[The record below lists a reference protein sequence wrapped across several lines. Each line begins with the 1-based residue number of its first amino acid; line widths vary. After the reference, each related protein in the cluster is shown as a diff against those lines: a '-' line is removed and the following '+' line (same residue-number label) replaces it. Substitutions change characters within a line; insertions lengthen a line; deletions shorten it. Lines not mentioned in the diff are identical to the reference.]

1 MSEPSPHRSLA
12 ARSRSV
18 LRIGLALALLFLLS
32 LSPSVAQTVGAP
44 PGDWVLTRHTVG
56 LIAAADP
63 ALAERFFA
71 TPQTSVLGGWG
82 GAVPA
87 VSWPS
92 YSSFAAAVATG
103 AIPAGTGAVMYDPE
117 GWAATPRWE
126 REDPAEYMKAFSELA
141 HSLGYAVILTPH
153 PNLTTEPGAV
163 CPIHGGESMEDA
175 YLRCRIPAIAARF
188 ADTLDIQAQFLETDP
203 ARYAEVVRIATQ
215 QARAVNPDIV
225 VVSHLSTTFAP
236 NPTVLFSAW
245 SAVQD
250 IVDGHYLSVPDASR
264 ADVALGFLRMVD
276 GRSA

>member
-1 MSEPSPHRSLA
+1 MSEPSPHRSLV
-12 ARSRSV
+12 ARSRSAIRV
-18 LRIGLALALLFLLS
+18 GLALALLVLLS
-32 LSPSVAQTVGAP
+32 LSPGVAQTVGAP
-44 PGDWVLTRHTVG
+44 PGTWVLTRHTVG

-71 TPQTSVLGGWG
+71 TPRSAVLGGWG
-82 GAVPA
+82 GAVPS

-103 AIPAGTGAVMYDPE
+103 AIPPGTSAVMYDPE

-126 REDPAEYMKAFSELA
+126 REDPSEYMKAFSELA
-141 HSLGYAVILTPH
+141 HSRGYAVILTPH

-163 CPIHGGESMEDA
+163 CPVRPGEPMEDA

-188 ADTLDIQAQFLETDP
+188 ADTLDIQAQFLESDP
-203 ARYAEVVRIATQ
+203 ARYTRVVRIATQ

-236 NPTVLFSAW
+236 NATVLFSAW
-245 SAVQD
+245 SAVRG

-264 ADVALGFLRMVD
+264 ADIALGFLRMVNA
-276 GRSA
+276 RTA